1 MCTPLKIHEWILNL
15 NAMQIA
21 KQRSLFY
28 VQILVLTRGA
38 LSSDGCMEKITQN
51 ILDDQKQ

>member
-28 VQILVLTRGA
+28 IQISVLTRGA
-38 LSSDGCMEKITQN
+38 LADVWKNHTKN
-51 ILDDQKQ
+51 P